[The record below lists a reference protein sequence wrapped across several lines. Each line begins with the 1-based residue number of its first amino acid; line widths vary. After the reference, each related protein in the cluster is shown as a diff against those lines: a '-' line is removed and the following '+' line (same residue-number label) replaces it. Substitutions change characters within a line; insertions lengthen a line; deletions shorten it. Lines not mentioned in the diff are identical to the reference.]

1 MSLREQMI
9 LTAKQWIKAH
19 NDRNA
24 TGEAG
29 LTALA
34 APDFVARSFPSSL
47 QAPDRNRE
55 EYAAF
60 QSWAFTLFDTYSTT
74 EVDMVVDET
83 QRKVVYYLNAKGTA
97 SAGEYNNE
105 YIHKLTLTEDGKLL
119 KEFDAFLDSQ
129 AMMTWMGKV
138 HAAQGSKGEG
148 K

>member
-1 MSLREQMI
+1 MSLRENMI
-9 LTAKQWIKAH
+9 ATAKQWIKAH

-29 LTALA
+29 ITSFA

-47 QAPDRNRE
+47 QAPDRNCE

-60 QSWAFTLFDTYSTT
+60 QSWAFTLLDTYSAT

-97 SAGEYNNE
+97 PAGEYKNE
-105 YIHKLTLTEDGKLL
+105 YIQKLTLTEDGKLI
-119 KEFDAFLDSQ
+119 KEFDAFVDSQ
-129 AMMTWMGKV
+129 AMVTWMGKAQ
-138 HAAQGSKGEG
+138 AAQGAKEQG